1 MPGRP
6 LLKKG
11 LDRPFGDE
19 EAENWWQFVCRWS
32 MILLDIYFI
41 FLTSVLSKSKIF
53 QNILVSSSSSWFG
66 MSKPNQKR
74 PLQVPLWALES
85 REPMWG
91 TALDVHR
98 SWGRG
103 NGWCYSPERVDHDD
117 DHLRKENS
125 PGPGWTEAAVWM
137 PKLALMEAV
146 LHHLGR
152 FEVDVQKMDRLSD
165 AAIAS
170 NFCNMSSIN
179 RRDRMTWSLRCHR
192 CGKKNLAGG
201 PSAKGWLSGRLYWKV
216 LVENVLYSF

>member
-1 MPGRP
+1 MATDAVGEAPQCQEDLFWRKALTGP
-6 LLKKG
+6 LETKRRRIDDSSYVG
-11 LDRPFGDE
+11 G
-19 EAENWWQFVCRWS
+19 QWS
-32 MILLDIYFI
+32 YWISTSS
-41 FLTSVLSKSKIF
+41 FLTSVVSKSKMF
-53 QNILVSSSSSWFG
+53 QNISVSSSSSWFG

-103 NGWCYSPERVDHDD
+103 NGWCYSQERV

-125 PGPGWTEAAVWM
+125 PGPGWSEAVAWM

-152 FEVDVQKMDRLSD
+152 FEVDD
-165 AAIAS
+165 
-170 NFCNMSSIN
+170 
-179 RRDRMTWSLRCHR
+179 
-192 CGKKNLAGG
+192 KKLTDY
-201 PSAKGWLSGRLYWKV
+201 PTQQ
-216 LVENVLYSF
+216 